1 MNKRKSF
8 HANLSNVKFMFF
20 HSILDKEK
28 KYEKKM
34 ESFTSNKK
42 LSSSLCCTKTKELR
56 ERKKKEIENFF
67 FCVEEIV
74 LQFML

>member
-1 MNKRKSF
+1 
-8 HANLSNVKFMFF
+8 MFF

-42 LSSSLCCTKTKELR
+42 LSSSLCCTKTKESR
-56 ERKKKEIENFF
+56 EKKLKTFF
-67 FCVEEIV
+67 LCGGNCFTIHAVSEQKKISK
-74 LQFML
+74 